1 MASVPARAD
10 YIDHFYETSFISS
23 YLDYLLV
30 LSFDM
35 RSSREKKTRITSA
48 LFPKLSET
56 GIESTLNQVFFYLFH
71 DNFNLYQNEK
81 KIYNRKA
88 AAVAKWITEGCKPE
102 KIVVGI
108 AGKLKN
114 GFRNLIKININ

>member
-1 MASVPARAD
+1 MIKENFIKNSVVFGKKQLLLMASVPARAD
-10 YIDHFYETSFISS
+10 YIDQFYETSFISN

-81 KIYNRKA
+81 K
-88 AAVAKWITEGCKPE
+88 
-102 KIVVGI
+102 
-108 AGKLKN
+108 
-114 GFRNLIKININ
+114 NI